1 MSFHRDARDN
11 DAISA
16 WQREASTAV
25 VCASITIFLAVF
37 LLWVRI
43 IEVLNR

>member
-1 MSFHRDARDN
+1 MSFQRDERDN
-11 DAISA
+11 DAIST

-25 VCASITIFLAVF
+25 VCASITIFLGVF

-43 IEVLNR
+43 IEVLSR